1 MSNCVFCKKEII
13 GRYKNAIYCS
23 DKCKRRAFYL
33 KNRNQQ
39 IEQSLINYYL
49 VLRPMR
55 LTKKRI
61 CKHCGSE
68 FVNLG
73 NGLYCATC
81 RPVVSKIRTRRNMR
95 NYQSKL
101 HYGAY
106 WQAHRAMREL
116 DMLLK
121 TTED

>member
-1 MSNCVFCKKEII
+1 MSECVFCKEKII
-13 GRYKNAIYCS
+13 SRYKNAIYCS

-33 KNRNQQ
+33 KNREQQ
-39 IEQSLINYYL
+39 LKQSLTKYYL
-49 VLRPMR
+49 VVKPMR
-55 LTKKRI
+55 KTKKRT
-61 CKHCGSE
+61 CKECGVE

-73 NGLYCATC
+73 NGLYCVAC

-95 NYQSKL
+95 DYQSKL

-116 DMLLK
+116 NTFLK